1 MDSVSADDEIE
12 SLALAIEQERFD
24 LLHDTYR
31 RRDRP
36 TPELVWRP
44 KVSDLPHVE
53 LQFLIHYWDYLR
65 GHAALPR
72 YSQIDPLDMQEALGF
87 LMLLEVLDG
96 GADYRYR
103 LYGSKVADRSGI
115 DMTGR
120 RLSDFEIEPLT
131 KRFFIAGYR
140 AVIRRREPLAT
151 VHAHAPKIAISSTMR
166 LILPLADET
175 DAISRL
181 LVGNIPGS
189 WRPPT

>member
-1 MDSVSADDEIE
+1 VDSVSVDDEIE
-12 SLALAIEQERFD
+12 TLALAIEQERFD
-24 LLHDTYR
+24 LIEETYH

-44 KVSDLPHVE
+44 QIVDMPHVE
-53 LQFLIHYWDYLR
+53 LQFLIHYWDFLR
-65 GHAALPR
+65 GQHDLPR
-72 YSQIDPLDMQEALGF
+72 HTQIDPLDMQEALGF

-96 GADYRYR
+96 GVDYRYR

-151 VHAHAPKIAISSTMR
+151 VHVHSPTIAISSTMR
-166 LILPLADET
+166 LILPLCDE
-175 DAISRL
+175 DGAISRL
-181 LVGNIPGS
+181 LVGNIPGN
-189 WRPPT
+189 WRPAA

>member
-1 MDSVSADDEIE
+1 MDSVSVDDEIE
-12 SLALAIEQERFD
+12 TLALAIEQERFD
-24 LLHDTYR
+24 LIEETYH

-44 KVSDLPHVE
+44 QIVDMPHVE
-53 LQFLIHYWDYLR
+53 LQFLIHYWDFLR
-65 GHAALPR
+65 GQHDLPR
-72 YSQIDPLDMQEALGF
+72 HTQIDPLDMQEALGF

-96 GADYRYR
+96 GVDYRYR

-151 VHAHAPKIAISSTMR
+151 VHVHSPTIAISSTMR
-166 LILPLADET
+166 LILPLCDE
-175 DAISRL
+175 DGAISRL
-181 LVGNIPGS
+181 LVGNIPGN
-189 WRPPT
+189 WRPAA